1 MSSELLEREVV
12 TPSPHDRELAQKS
25 STQLEQR
32 VRSYDDIQIQIVDEH
47 GVAEV
52 LALPAP
58 ALRLLSKILHE
69 MAEGNALTLIP
80 IHAELTTNQAAEL
93 LNVSRPYLIRLLE
106 ADKMPYHR
114 VGTHRRIYFKDLQA
128 YKRQVK
134 ATQRNALR
142 ELAEEA
148 QEIAGSSGC

>member
-1 MSSELLEREVV
+1 MSSELLERDVIA
-12 TPSPHDRELAQKS
+12 PSPHDRELAQKS
-25 STQLEQR
+25 SAQLKQR
-32 VRSYDDIQIQIVDEH
+32 VRSCDDIQIQIVDEH
-47 GVAEV
+47 GAAEV

-80 IHAELTTNQAAEL
+80 IHAELTTSQAAEL

-106 ADKMPYHR
+106 ADKMPYHK
-114 VGTHRRIYFKDLQA
+114 VGTHRRIYFKDLQT

-134 ATQRNALR
+134 EKQRHALR

-148 QEIAGSSGC
+148 QELAMGY